1 MGLLIVIC
9 DEVFLKF
16 RKLIGENILLFFH
29 QKEKKDFKSLA
40 CYRNEHTNVNRF
52 ELVVIFSFD

>member
-29 QKEKKDFKSLA
+29 QKEKKRFQEF
-40 CYRNEHTNVNRF
+40 RNEHTNVNRF